1 MEFKMGKGIKIVLV
15 GLSSVRLTG
24 IWMSHCLRLT
34 GMCVNQCPETGMCM
48 NQCPEAVWDVAES
61 VL

>member
-34 GMCVNQCPETGMCM
+34 GMCVNQCPE
-48 NQCPEAVWDVAES
+48 AVWDVAES